1 MENVFQI
8 PDCMSNR
15 HIKQKTINRKGHQ
28 MGSRMR
34 HTKNDNQHT
43 RSYVLITKTTLNI
56 KCETEICSFFF
67 ITKQHNYQRLFAFF
81 TRFYF
86 KTTNDLYDDNCNER
100 ESYVVKFIKY
110 TYEISRGNSE
120 H

>member
-8 PDCMSNR
+8 PDCMFNR

-56 KCETEICSFFF
+56 KCETEICSFFSLQNST
-67 ITKQHNYQRLFAFF
+67 ITKDYLHFSPDFILKQQMIFMMTIAM
-81 TRFYF
+81 
-86 KTTNDLYDDNCNER
+86 R
-100 ESYVVKFIKY
+100 EN
-110 TYEISRGNSE
+110 RML
-120 H
+120 